1 VKIRKIIPKGLP
13 RGVWVVTITSA
24 VLMSGIGMIVPLIPA
39 YTESL
44 GASAADLGWV
54 MASFFIG
61 RILGQ
66 VPAGLVTDRVGRR
79 MVLLGALVGYTV
91 SCLGY
96 ATTKDAIWLMPY
108 RFIQGAS
115 AGFFSV
121 AARSLMNDLAG
132 PKLRGAAQGVYSASI
147 NLGFAIGPMVGSFL
161 AKHIAMSAPFWGSA
175 GLSSVALLV
184 LTFVS
189 FIGRPPTKTVPA
201 IPKGFTE
208 PLRDK
213 RVLVLALTS
222 LFFMAGMSVIHTLF
236 SVAAT
241 AEIEDGILFVGKAI
255 TTAGISGLLL
265 GPIAGRLSDRIGRQ
279 PILLAGA
286 FLAAA
291 EGLTLLTTRNPWII
305 GFGFLFGGIGGA
317 AFVTGLYAQIGDIT
331 TKKSRGMVT
340 GIVGMAGYCGGM
352 AGALLAPRVW
362 ELTNLR
368 LPFGLQLIFSFCAII
383 CIFWMWRFKISRQAS
398 PQPFTEPD
406 DPLTRSSYLED

>member
-1 VKIRKIIPKGLP
+1 MRKIVPRGLP
-13 RGVWVVTITSA
+13 RGVWVVTIASA

-66 VPAGLVTDRVGRR
+66 VPAGLVTDRIGRR

-96 ATTKDAIWLMPY
+96 ATTRDAIWLIPF

-115 AGFFSV
+115 GGFFSV

-132 PKLRGAAQGVYSASI
+132 PKQRGGAHGVYSASI
-147 NLGFAIGPMVGSFL
+147 NLGFAVGPMVGSFL
-161 AKHIAMSAPFWGSA
+161 AKYIDMSAPFWGSA
-175 GLSSVALLV
+175 GLSAIALLV
-184 LTFVS
+184 LSFVS
-189 FIGRPPTKTVPA
+189 FIGRPPPKIVSS
-201 IPKGFTE
+201 IPKGLTE

-236 SVAAT
+236 SVAAK
-241 AEIEDGILFVGKAI
+241 AEIEDGILFVGKAVA
-255 TTAGISGLLL
+255 TAGISGFLL
-265 GPIAGRLSDRIGRQ
+265 GPFAGRLSDRIGRQ
-279 PILLAGA
+279 PIMLAGA
-286 FLAAA
+286 ILAAA

-305 GFGFLFGGIGGA
+305 GFGFLLGGIGVA
-317 AFVTGLYAQIGDIT
+317 AFANGLYAQIGDIT

-352 AGALLAPRVW
+352 AGALLTPRVW
-362 ELTNLR
+362 EITNLR
-368 LPFGLQLIFSFCAII
+368 LPFGFQLIFNFCAVI
-383 CIFWMWRFKISRQAS
+383 CIVWMWRFNISRQTS
-398 PQPFTEPD
+398 PLPFIEPD